1 MSASQP
7 VVMSFCPQARGRRRF
22 VLSGPHQ
29 IGSSQC
35 RGRRISDS
43 SCPVAPL
50 RKNLLA
56 LLVLGLLV
64 GACVPA
70 HAQVIQT
77 IAGGVN
83 PSHSPSENACVPLQ
97 SVAAHGTDVYFAG
110 CAQIFKVNAQGQYT
124 HVAGTGINAFSPDGT
139 AAASANF
146 DNIASLS
153 LDSAGNIYFNEAFS
167 NRVRE
172 IVASTG

>member
-29 IGSSQC
+29 IGSSQR
-35 RGRRISDS
+35 RGRRIMTPAVQS
-43 SCPVAPL
+43 PRFARIWFL
-50 RKNLLA
+50 FLI
-56 LLVLGLLV
+56 LGLLV
-64 GACVPA
+64 GACVPV

-77 IAGGVN
+77 IAGGFN

-97 SVAAHGTDVYFAG
+97 SVASHGTDVYFAS
-110 CAQIFKVNAQGQYT
+110 CAQIFKVNAQGQFT
-124 HVAGTGINAFSPDGT
+124 HVAGSGINAFSPDG
-139 AAASANF
+139 AAAVSANF
-146 DNIASLS
+146 ENIASLS
-153 LDSAGNIYFNEAFS
+153 LDTAGNIYFNEVFS

-172 IVASTG
+172 IVAST